1 MLAPGSAINGLLASL
16 PKSSEGIEESNFTVG
31 LWVPHHFQVRDCLDL
46 CEPHGEVRS
55 VDVVLVEQYGVA
67 LVTFFSAVPPSAL
80 ASLSTMCGEAIMVSR
95 ANRLKAGSFSG
106 GVQLGTKEHWP
117 FHRAAQFGEWYGEL
131 ASVRQD
137 TETTVAHFSDTRC
150 AMRCYRGL
158 QAMHQAAWPPPAA
171 ATPAVWEAEQA
182 GDGCESPPSQAL
194 RPHMES
200 AGAHPHAPR
209 SYSGSPWPPVFPAAA
224 GGWEP
229 DRTESR
235 EPPAAQTPIRP
246 GAQRAGRGPAS
257 TRGSST
263 DLLLID
269 PRRVEAGED
278 ARCTVM
284 LKNVPDTWTRERI
297 CALLDATVPGTYDCV
312 ILPLLPFR
320 RHAADFAFVNF
331 LAPRPVAAFHR
342 ACNGMVCEG
351 QSEDGGPNVLQVRYS
366 KLQGVKKLVKVWSRL
381 DTAVR
386 YDQQREDRPR
396 GQEGLRAGLL
406 PESSTKSV
414 FSMGAQSNSTHS
426 GPMSSGSSSIPP
438 GRPSRPSQ
446 DQGEGRSPPDT
457 APSTSESSSSDTG
470 GLQIQ

>member
-171 ATPAVWEAEQA
+171 ATPPALMPAVWEAEQA

-351 QSEDGGPNVLQVRYS
+351 KSEDGGPNVLQVRYS
-366 KLQGVKKLVKVWSRL
+366 KLQGVRKLVKVWARL

-386 YDQQREDRPR
+386 CDR
-396 GQEGLRAGLL
+396 GQDGEPRRQGCHEHEEEDNG
-406 PESSTKSV
+406 KSV
-414 FSMGAQSNSTHS
+414 ASGGVQSNSTYS
-426 GPMSSGSSSIPP
+426 GPVSSGSSSAPP
-438 GRPSRPSQ
+438 RRPAA
-446 DQGEGRSPPDT
+446 T
-457 APSTSESSSSDTG
+457 APRRGAPALQQASPSDTSSESG
-470 GLQIQ
+470 AQRIQ